1 MPRSSRAQ
9 MALHRQDVLEGAA
22 HLLRSS
28 GPAAVT
34 VAAATAGAGL
44 TAGAFYKQFVSKDA
58 LLSEA
63 SNWAVDRSREDF
75 DRLLKNTPE
84 QNSTRDTLIT
94 AYLSDAHVDD
104 LGSGCVI
111 STLASDVTRDP
122 DSPMGDAV
130 SIAITELVRLLTSA
144 DGDREQALTDAAT
157 IVGAVIIARAARGS
171 DASDE
176 ILRAARHAL
185 VPDQAVGDGENKAM
199 RTQGASERG

>member
-1 MPRSSRAQ
+1 

-34 VAAATAGAGL
+34 VAAATARAGL

-63 SNWAVDRSREDF
+63 SNWAVERSREDF

-84 QNSTRDTLIT
+84 QNTRDTLIT